1 MMDLLFSIREKGDI
15 LLILKNNEEMVIS
28 NVLYLRDLKTN
39 ILSLG
44 KLDD

>member
-1 MMDLLFSIREKGDI
+1 MDLLFSIREKGDI